1 MPTELTL
8 RFPPLKILELDGLI
22 TWEWLEP
29 KISDRLETG
38 VSICVTR
45 TRGVAMRG
53 GYFFHFQ
60 KTDKG
65 FEFSTFDRPVV
76 LTLSSGDEC
85 ADFMN
90 HVSGRQYDEE
100 MWRKCQEVN
109 LRPD

>member
-1 MPTELTL
+1 MSATVSE
-8 RFPPLKILELDGLI
+8 
-22 TWEWLEP
+22 
-29 KISDRLETG
+29 SG
-38 VSICVTR
+38 VSMCITR
-45 TRGVAMRG
+45 TIGVPMQG
-53 GYFFHFQ
+53 GYFFHLQ

-85 ADFMN
+85 AVFMN
-90 HVSGRQYDEE
+90 HVSGRQFNEE